1 MTPRILTPVF
11 ALFASFNLLALSFDD
26 IHYWFGE
33 GSGKCAVVVDWGV
46 KGASRAWGYKWNKTC
61 TNLTEVVQRLVHEDP
76 RLVSNE
82 AQTFFGY
89 DVKDVHPTWDK
100 TAGTSGDPA
109 SEAAANGAGGE
120 WRFFGPF
127 SSVPASVSASVA
139 VAPNAVFPESG
150 QWFVL
155 RYMASAV
162 ESLSSPEPAES
173 PYGYEVVESFTLEKS
188 PLYNQASNVLGHAT
202 MGIFTSSSTYGDS
215 GSTINPAYPAWS
227 GGRLLSLV
235 GDEDEEEP
243 GFVTIKFDHDVIDDP
258 NNPFGIDLIVFG
270 NAFGVR
276 NSNTTVDLTT
286 DPTTVT
292 FSGDGAAEEA
302 LVEVSQD
309 GETWYAYEDGPYAD
323 SYMPT
328 LGYLYDPAAPDTG
341 LFNGNLYW
349 GRAARATRPVN
360 PACSFSS
367 FSGLNLAQV
376 CQRYDG
382 SAGGTGFDL
391 AELPLPE
398 NGNGVKWIR
407 YVRIS
412 CVEESNDEGD
422 FGYNVPE
429 VDAVADVAP
438 VSAYEKWVEEHYTD
452 WATAWQTNVTGAGAV
467 AANGQLNALN
477 FAWGQSPSDSVS
489 SAVPFEI
496 TDFVKGDDVHTIMM
510 HSPRRMDNAGGVVVQ
525 TTDSLTSGWKTVV
538 PTLTSSVEEGD
549 VYVNTLTV
557 PADAGAFFKLVVPT
571 E

>member
-1 MTPRILTPVF
+1 MTPRLLTPVF
-11 ALFASFNLLALSFDD
+11 SSLLALSLAAFTRDD
-26 IHYWFGE
+26 IHYWVGE
-33 GSGKCAVVVDWGV
+33 GANRCAVVIDWG
-46 KGASRAWGYKWNKTC
+46 GEGRSLAWGYKWRGTC
-61 TNLTEVVQRLVHEDP
+61 TNLAEVVQRIVHEDP
-76 RLVSNE
+76 RLGSD
-82 AQTFFGY
+82 AKLAAFSY
-89 DVKDVHPTWDK
+89 DVEDVHLSRSK
-100 TAGTSGDPA
+100 A
-109 SEAAANGAGGE
+109 SALYSAVNGAYGT

-127 SSVPASVSASVA
+127 SEIPQMVSTASSIKPDA
-139 VAPNAVFPESG
+139 VHPLPD

-155 RYMASAV
+155 RYSTSDGLEEAV
-162 ESLSSPEPAES
+162 TAPTYAES

-188 PLYNQASNVLGHAT
+188 PLYNQASNVLGHPT

-235 GDEDEEEP
+235 GDDDEGTP
-243 GFVTIKFDHDVIDDP
+243 GFVTIKFDHDVLDDP
-258 NNPFGIDLIVFG
+258 NNPFGIDFLVFG

-276 NSNTTVDLTT
+276 NSKENVQLTT
-286 DPTTVT
+286 DPLTVSFT
-292 FSGDGAAEEA
+292 GKGSYENA

-309 GETWYAYEDGPYAD
+309 GETWYPYEKGPYAD
-323 SYMPT
+323 SFMPT

-429 VDAVADVAP
+429 IDAVADVAP
-438 VSAYEKWVEEHYTD
+438 VSDYELWAQGQYQD
-452 WATAWQTNVTGAGAV
+452 WATAWRDGAAEAV
-467 AANGQLNALN
+467 AANGVTNALN
-477 FAWGQSPSDSVS
+477 FAWGLSPTEPVS
-489 SAVPFEI
+489 ASVPFEI
-496 TDFVKGDDVHTIMM
+496 TGFSKGEDRHTITVR
-510 HSPRRMDNAGGVVVQ
+510 SPCRLSDARRLVVKAA
-525 TTDSLTSGWKTVV
+525 TRLDGGWKNIIPTLQTSEQDGDAFLNTFAV
-538 PTLTSSVEEGD
+538 PT
-549 VYVNTLTV
+549 
-557 PADAGAFFKLVVPT
+557 DAGVFFKLAVQT

>member
-1 MTPRILTPVF
+1 MTPRLLTPVF
-11 ALFASFNLLALSFDD
+11 SSLLALSLAAFTRDD
-26 IHYWFGE
+26 IHYWVGE
-33 GSGKCAVVVDWGV
+33 GANRCAVVIDWG
-46 KGASRAWGYKWNKTC
+46 GEGRSLAWGYKWRGTC
-61 TNLTEVVQRLVHEDP
+61 TNLAEVVQRIVHEDP
-76 RLVSNE
+76 RLGSD
-82 AQTFFGY
+82 AKLAAFSY
-89 DVKDVHPTWDK
+89 DVEDVHLSRSK
-100 TAGTSGDPA
+100 ATALYSA
-109 SEAAANGAGGE
+109 VNGAYGT

-127 SSVPASVSASVA
+127 SEIPQMVSTASSIKSDA
-139 VAPNAVFPESG
+139 VHPLPD

-155 RYMASAV
+155 RYSTSDGLEEAV
-162 ESLSSPEPAES
+162 TAPTYAES

-188 PLYNQASNVLGHAT
+188 PLYNQASNVLGHPT

-235 GDEDEEEP
+235 GDDDEGTP
-243 GFVTIKFDHDVIDDP
+243 GFVTIKFDHDVLDDP
-258 NNPFGIDLIVFG
+258 NNPFGIDFLVFG

-276 NSNTTVDLTT
+276 NSKENVQLTT
-286 DPTTVT
+286 DPLTVSFT
-292 FSGDGAAEEA
+292 GKGSYENA

-309 GETWYAYEDGPYAD
+309 GETWYPYEKGPYAD
-323 SYMPT
+323 SFMPT

-429 VDAVADVAP
+429 IDAVADVAP
-438 VSAYEKWVEEHYTD
+438 VSDYELWAQGQYQD
-452 WATAWQTNVTGAGAV
+452 WATAWRDGAAEAV
-467 AANGQLNALN
+467 AANGVTNALN
-477 FAWGQSPSDSVS
+477 FAWGLSPTEPVPAS
-489 SAVPFEI
+489 VPFEI
-496 TDFVKGDDVHTIMM
+496 TGFSKGEDRHTITVR
-510 HSPRRMDNAGGVVVQ
+510 SPCRLSDARRLVVKAA
-525 TTDSLTSGWKTVV
+525 TRLDGGWKNIIPALQTSEQDGDAFLNTFAV
-538 PTLTSSVEEGD
+538 PT
-549 VYVNTLTV
+549 
-557 PADAGAFFKLVVPT
+557 DAGVFFKLAVQT

>member
-1 MTPRILTPVF
+1 MTPRLLTPVF
-11 ALFASFNLLALSFDD
+11 SSLLALSLAAFTRDD
-26 IHYWFGE
+26 IHYWVGE
-33 GSGKCAVVVDWGV
+33 GANRCAVVIDWG
-46 KGASRAWGYKWNKTC
+46 GEGRSLAWGYKWRGTC
-61 TNLTEVVQRLVHEDP
+61 TNLAEVVQRIVHEDP
-76 RLVSNE
+76 RLGSD
-82 AQTFFGY
+82 AKLAAFSY
-89 DVKDVHPTWDK
+89 DVEDVHLSRSK
-100 TAGTSGDPA
+100 ATALYSA
-109 SEAAANGAGGE
+109 VNGAYGT

-127 SSVPASVSASVA
+127 SEIPQMVSTASSIKPDA
-139 VAPNAVFPESG
+139 VHPLPD

-155 RYMASAV
+155 RYSTSDGLEEAV
-162 ESLSSPEPAES
+162 TAPTYAES

-188 PLYNQASNVLGHAT
+188 PLYNQASNVLGHPT

-235 GDEDEEEP
+235 GDDDEGTP
-243 GFVTIKFDHDVIDDP
+243 GFVTIKFDHDVLDDP
-258 NNPFGIDLIVFG
+258 NNPFGIDFLVFG

-276 NSNTTVDLTT
+276 DSDENIQLTT
-286 DPTTVT
+286 DPLTVSFT
-292 FSGDGAAEEA
+292 GKGSYENA

-309 GETWYAYEDGPYAD
+309 GETWYPYEKGPYAD
-323 SYMPT
+323 SFMPT

-391 AELPLPE
+391 AELLLLPE

-429 VDAVADVAP
+429 IDAVADVAP
-438 VSAYEKWVEEHYTD
+438 VSDYELWAQGQYQD
-452 WATAWQTNVTGAGAV
+452 WATAWRDGAAEAV
-467 AANGQLNALN
+467 AANGVTNALN
-477 FAWGQSPSDSVS
+477 FAWGLSPTEPVPAS
-489 SAVPFEI
+489 VPFEI
-496 TDFVKGDDVHTIMM
+496 TGFSKGENRHTITVR
-510 HSPRRMDNAGGVVVQ
+510 SPCRLSDARRLVVKAA
-525 TTDSLTSGWKTVV
+525 TRLDGGWKNIIPTLQTSEQDGDAFLNTFAV
-538 PTLTSSVEEGD
+538 PT
-549 VYVNTLTV
+549 
-557 PADAGAFFKLVVPT
+557 DAGVFFKLAVQT

>member
-1 MTPRILTPVF
+1 MTPRLLTPVF
-11 ALFASFNLLALSFDD
+11 SSLLALSLAAFTRDD
-26 IHYWFGE
+26 IHYWVGE
-33 GSGKCAVVVDWGV
+33 GANRCAVVIDWG
-46 KGASRAWGYKWNKTC
+46 GEGRSLAWGYKWRGTC
-61 TNLTEVVQRLVHEDP
+61 TNLAEVVQRIVHEDP
-76 RLVSNE
+76 RLGSD
-82 AQTFFGY
+82 AKLAAFSY
-89 DVKDVHPTWDK
+89 DVEDVHLSRSK
-100 TAGTSGDPA
+100 ATALYSA
-109 SEAAANGAGGE
+109 VNGAYGT

-127 SSVPASVSASVA
+127 SEIPQMVSTASSIKPDA
-139 VAPNAVFPESG
+139 VHPLPD

-155 RYMASAV
+155 RYSTSDGLEEAV
-162 ESLSSPEPAES
+162 TAPTYAES
-173 PYGYEVVESFTLEKS
+173 PYGYEVVEFFTLEKS
-188 PLYNQASNVLGHAT
+188 PLYNQASNVLGHPT
-202 MGIFTSSSTYGDS
+202 MGVFTSSSTYGDS

-235 GDEDEEEP
+235 GDDDEGTP
-243 GFVTIKFDHDVIDDP
+243 GFVTIKFDHDVLDDP
-258 NNPFGIDLIVFG
+258 NNPFGIDFLVFG

-276 NSNTTVDLTT
+276 DSDENIQLTT
-286 DPTTVT
+286 DPLTVSFT
-292 FSGDGAAEEA
+292 GKGSYENA

-309 GETWYAYEDGPYAD
+309 GETWYAYEKGPYAD
-323 SYMPT
+323 SFMPT

-429 VDAVADVAP
+429 IDAVADVAP
-438 VSAYEKWVEEHYTD
+438 VSDYELWAQGQYQD
-452 WATAWQTNVTGAGAV
+452 WTTAWRDGAAEAV
-467 AANGQLNALN
+467 AANGVTNALN
-477 FAWGQSPSDSVS
+477 FAWGLSPTEPVPAS
-489 SAVPFEI
+489 VPFEI
-496 TDFVKGDDVHTIMM
+496 TGFSKGENRHTITVR
-510 HSPRRMDNAGGVVVQ
+510 SPCRLSDARRLVVKAA
-525 TTDSLTSGWKTVV
+525 TRLDGGWKNIIPTLQTSEQDGDAFLNTFAV
-538 PTLTSSVEEGD
+538 PT
-549 VYVNTLTV
+549 
-557 PADAGAFFKLVVPT
+557 DAGVFFKLAVQT

>member
-1 MTPRILTPVF
+1 MTPRLLTPVF
-11 ALFASFNLLALSFDD
+11 SSLLALSLAAFTRDD
-26 IHYWFGE
+26 IHYWVGE
-33 GSGKCAVVVDWGV
+33 GANRCAVVIDWG
-46 KGASRAWGYKWNKTC
+46 GEGRSLAWGYKWRGTC
-61 TNLTEVVQRLVHEDP
+61 TNLAEVVQRIVHEDP
-76 RLVSNE
+76 RLGSD
-82 AQTFFGY
+82 AKLAAFSY
-89 DVKDVHPTWDK
+89 DVEDVHLSRSK
-100 TAGTSGDPA
+100 ATALYSA
-109 SEAAANGAGGE
+109 VNGAYGT

-127 SSVPASVSASVA
+127 SEIPQMVSTASSIKPDA
-139 VAPNAVFPESG
+139 VHPLPD

-155 RYMASAV
+155 RYSTSDGLEEAV
-162 ESLSSPEPAES
+162 TAPTYAES

-188 PLYNQASNVLGHAT
+188 PLYNQASNVLGHPT

-235 GDEDEEEP
+235 GDDDEGTP
-243 GFVTIKFDHDVIDDP
+243 GFVTIKFDHDVLDDP
-258 NNPFGIDLIVFG
+258 NNPFGIDFLVFG

-276 NSNTTVDLTT
+276 DSDENVQLTT
-286 DPTTVT
+286 DPLTVSFT
-292 FSGDGAAEEA
+292 GKGSYENA

-309 GETWYAYEDGPYAD
+309 GETWYAYEKGPYAD
-323 SYMPT
+323 SFMPT

-429 VDAVADVAP
+429 IDAVADVAP
-438 VSAYEKWVEEHYTD
+438 VSDYELWAQGQYQD
-452 WATAWQTNVTGAGAV
+452 WATAWRDGAAEAV
-467 AANGQLNALN
+467 AANGVTNALN
-477 FAWGQSPSDSVS
+477 FAWGLSPTEPVPAS
-489 SAVPFEI
+489 VPFEI
-496 TDFVKGDDVHTIMM
+496 TGFSKGENRHTITVR
-510 HSPRRMDNAGGVVVQ
+510 SPCRLSDIRRLVVKAA
-525 TTDSLTSGWKTVV
+525 TRLDGGWKNIIPTLQTSEQDGDAFLNTFAV
-538 PTLTSSVEEGD
+538 PT
-549 VYVNTLTV
+549 
-557 PADAGAFFKLVVPT
+557 DAGVFFKLAVQT

>member
-1 MTPRILTPVF
+1 MTPRLFTPVF
-11 ALFASFNLLALSFDD
+11 SSLLALSLAAFTRDD
-26 IHYWFGE
+26 IHYWVGE
-33 GSGKCAVVVDWGV
+33 GANRCAVVIDWG
-46 KGASRAWGYKWNKTC
+46 GEGRSLAWGYKWRGTC
-61 TNLTEVVQRLVHEDP
+61 TNLAEVVQRIVHEDP
-76 RLVSNE
+76 RLGSD
-82 AQTFFGY
+82 AKLAAFSY
-89 DVKDVHPTWDK
+89 DVEDVHLSRSK
-100 TAGTSGDPA
+100 ATALYSA
-109 SEAAANGAGGE
+109 VNGAYGT

-127 SSVPASVSASVA
+127 SEIPQMVSTASSIKPDA
-139 VAPNAVFPESG
+139 VHPLPD

-155 RYMASAV
+155 RYSTSDGLEKAV
-162 ESLSSPEPAES
+162 TAPTYAES

-188 PLYNQASNVLGHAT
+188 PLYNQASNVLGHPT

-235 GDEDEEEP
+235 GDDDEETP
-243 GFVTIKFDHDVIDDP
+243 GFVTIKFDHDVLDDP
-258 NNPFGIDLIVFG
+258 NNPFGIDFLVFG

-276 NSNTTVDLTT
+276 DSKENVQLTT
-286 DPTTVT
+286 DPLTVSFT
-292 FSGDGAAEEA
+292 GKGSYENA

-309 GETWYAYEDGPYAD
+309 GETWYAYEKGPYAD
-323 SYMPT
+323 SFMPT

-438 VSAYEKWVEEHYTD
+438 VSDYELWAQRQYPD
-452 WATAWQTNVTGAGAV
+452 WATAWRDGAAEAV
-467 AANGQLNALN
+467 AANGVTNALN
-477 FAWGQSPSDSVS
+477 FAWGLSPTEPVPAS
-489 SAVPFEI
+489 VPFEI
-496 TDFVKGDDVHTIMM
+496 TGFSKGEDRHTITVR
-510 HSPRRMDNAGGVVVQ
+510 SPCRLSDARRLVVKAA
-525 TTDSLTSGWKTVV
+525 TRLDGGWKNIIPTLQTSEQDGDAFLNTFAV
-538 PTLTSSVEEGD
+538 PT
-549 VYVNTLTV
+549 
-557 PADAGAFFKLVVPT
+557 DAGVFFKLAVQT

>member
-1 MTPRILTPVF
+1 MTPRLLTPVF
-11 ALFASFNLLALSFDD
+11 SSLLALSLAAFTRDD
-26 IHYWFGE
+26 IHYWVGE
-33 GSGKCAVVVDWGV
+33 GANRCAVVIDWG
-46 KGASRAWGYKWNKTC
+46 GEGRSLAWGYKWRGTC
-61 TNLTEVVQRLVHEDP
+61 TNLAEVVQRIVHEDP
-76 RLVSNE
+76 RLGSD
-82 AQTFFGY
+82 AKLAAFSY
-89 DVKDVHPTWDK
+89 DVEDVHLSRSK
-100 TAGTSGDPA
+100 A
-109 SEAAANGAGGE
+109 SALYSAVNGAYGT

-127 SSVPASVSASVA
+127 SEIPQMVSTASSIKPDA
-139 VAPNAVFPESG
+139 VHPLPD

-155 RYMASAV
+155 RYSTSDGLEEAV
-162 ESLSSPEPAES
+162 TAPTYAES

-188 PLYNQASNVLGHAT
+188 PLYNQASNVLGHPT

-235 GDEDEEEP
+235 GDDDEGTP
-243 GFVTIKFDHDVIDDP
+243 GFVTIKFDHDVLDDP
-258 NNPFGIDLIVFG
+258 NNPFGIDFLVFG

-276 NSNTTVDLTT
+276 DSDENIQLTT
-286 DPTTVT
+286 DPLTVSFT
-292 FSGDGAAEEA
+292 GKGSYENA

-309 GETWYAYEDGPYAD
+309 GETWYPYEKGPYAD
-323 SYMPT
+323 SFMPT

-429 VDAVADVAP
+429 IDAVADVAP
-438 VSAYEKWVEEHYTD
+438 VSDYELWAQGQYQD
-452 WATAWQTNVTGAGAV
+452 WATAWRDGAAEAV
-467 AANGQLNALN
+467 AANGVTNALN
-477 FAWGQSPSDSVS
+477 FAWGLSPTEPVPAS
-489 SAVPFEI
+489 VPFEI
-496 TDFVKGDDVHTIMM
+496 TGFSKGEDRHTITVR
-510 HSPRRMDNAGGVVVQ
+510 SPCRLSDIRRLVVKAA
-525 TTDSLTSGWKTVV
+525 TRLDGGWKNIIPTLQTSEQDGDAFLSTFAV
-538 PTLTSSVEEGD
+538 PT
-549 VYVNTLTV
+549 
-557 PADAGAFFKLVVPT
+557 DAGVFFKLAVQT

>member
-1 MTPRILTPVF
+1 MTPRLLTPVF
-11 ALFASFNLLALSFDD
+11 SSLLALSLAAFTRDD
-26 IHYWFGE
+26 IHYWVGE
-33 GSGKCAVVVDWGV
+33 GANRCAVVIDWG
-46 KGASRAWGYKWNKTC
+46 GEGRSLAWGYKWRGTC
-61 TNLTEVVQRLVHEDP
+61 TNLAEVVQRIVHEDP
-76 RLVSNE
+76 RLGSD
-82 AQTFFGY
+82 AKLAAFSY
-89 DVKDVHPTWDK
+89 DVEDVHLSRSK
-100 TAGTSGDPA
+100 ATALYSA
-109 SEAAANGAGGE
+109 VNGAYGT

-127 SSVPASVSASVA
+127 SEIPQMVSTASSIKPDA
-139 VAPNAVFPESG
+139 VHPLPD

-155 RYMASAV
+155 RYSTSDGLEEAV
-162 ESLSSPEPAES
+162 TAPTYAES

-188 PLYNQASNVLGHAT
+188 PLYNQASNVLGHPT

-235 GDEDEEEP
+235 GDDDEGTP
-243 GFVTIKFDHDVIDDP
+243 GFVTIKFDHDVLDDP
-258 NNPFGIDLIVFG
+258 NNPFGIDFLVFG

-276 NSNTTVDLTT
+276 DSDENIQLTT
-286 DPTTVT
+286 DPLTVSFT
-292 FSGDGAAEEA
+292 GKGSYENA

-309 GETWYAYEDGPYAD
+309 GETWYPYEKGPYAD
-323 SYMPT
+323 SFMPT

-429 VDAVADVAP
+429 IDAVADVAP
-438 VSAYEKWVEEHYTD
+438 VSDYELWAQGQYQD
-452 WATAWQTNVTGAGAV
+452 WATAWRDGAAEAV
-467 AANGQLNALN
+467 AANGVTNALN
-477 FAWGQSPSDSVS
+477 FAWGLSPTEPVPAS
-489 SAVPFEI
+489 VPFEI
-496 TDFVKGDDVHTIMM
+496 TGFSKGEDRHTITVR
-510 HSPRRMDNAGGVVVQ
+510 SPCRLSDARRLVVKAA
-525 TTDSLTSGWKTVV
+525 TRLDGGWKNIIPTLQTSEQDGDAFLNTFAV
-538 PTLTSSVEEGD
+538 PT
-549 VYVNTLTV
+549 
-557 PADAGAFFKLVVPT
+557 DAGVFFKLAVQT

>member
-1 MTPRILTPVF
+1 MTPRLLTPVF
-11 ALFASFNLLALSFDD
+11 SSLLALSLAAFTRDD
-26 IHYWFGE
+26 IHYWVGE
-33 GSGKCAVVVDWGV
+33 GANRCAVVIDWG
-46 KGASRAWGYKWNKTC
+46 GEGRPLAWGYKWRGTC
-61 TNLTEVVQRLVHEDP
+61 TNLAEVVQRIVHEDP
-76 RLVSNE
+76 RLGSD
-82 AQTFFGY
+82 AKLAAFSY
-89 DVKDVHPTWDK
+89 DVEDVHLSRSK
-100 TAGTSGDPA
+100 ATALYSA
-109 SEAAANGAGGE
+109 VNGAYGT

-127 SSVPASVSASVA
+127 SEIPQMVSTASSIKPDA
-139 VAPNAVFPESG
+139 VHPLPD

-155 RYMASAV
+155 RYSTSDGLEEAV
-162 ESLSSPEPAES
+162 TAPTYAES
-173 PYGYEVVESFTLEKS
+173 PYGYEVVEFFTLEKS
-188 PLYNQASNVLGHAT
+188 PLYNQASNVLGHPT

-235 GDEDEEEP
+235 GDDDEGTP
-243 GFVTIKFDHDVIDDP
+243 GFVTIKFDHDVLDDP
-258 NNPFGIDLIVFG
+258 NNPFGIDFLVFG

-276 NSNTTVDLTT
+276 DSDENIQLTT
-286 DPTTVT
+286 DPLTVSFT
-292 FSGDGAAEEA
+292 GKGSYENA

-309 GETWYAYEDGPYAD
+309 GETWYPYEKGPYAD
-323 SYMPT
+323 SFMPT

-429 VDAVADVAP
+429 IDAVADVAP
-438 VSAYEKWVEEHYTD
+438 VSDYELWAQGQYQD
-452 WATAWQTNVTGAGAV
+452 WATAWRDGAAEAV
-467 AANGQLNALN
+467 AANGVTNALN
-477 FAWGQSPSDSVS
+477 FAWGLSPTEPVPAS
-489 SAVPFEI
+489 VPFEI
-496 TDFVKGDDVHTIMM
+496 TGFSKGEDRHTITLR
-510 HSPRRMDNAGGVVVQ
+510 SPCRLSDIRRLVVKAA
-525 TTDSLTSGWKTVV
+525 TRLDGGWKNIIPTLQTSEQDGDAFLNTFAV
-538 PTLTSSVEEGD
+538 PT
-549 VYVNTLTV
+549 
-557 PADAGAFFKLVVPT
+557 DAGVFFKLAVQT

>member
-1 MTPRILTPVF
+1 MTPRLLTPVF
-11 ALFASFNLLALSFDD
+11 SSLLALSLAAFTRDD
-26 IHYWFGE
+26 IHYWVGE
-33 GSGKCAVVVDWGV
+33 GANRCAVVIDWG
-46 KGASRAWGYKWNKTC
+46 GEGRSLAWGYKWRGTC
-61 TNLTEVVQRLVHEDP
+61 TNLAEVVQRIVHEDP
-76 RLVSNE
+76 RLGSD
-82 AQTFFGY
+82 AKLAAFSY
-89 DVKDVHPTWDK
+89 DVEDVHLSRSK
-100 TAGTSGDPA
+100 ATALYSA
-109 SEAAANGAGGE
+109 VNGAYGT

-127 SSVPASVSASVA
+127 SEIPQMVSTASSIKPDA
-139 VAPNAVFPESG
+139 VHPLPD

-155 RYMASAV
+155 RYSTSDGLEEAV
-162 ESLSSPEPAES
+162 TAPTYAES
-173 PYGYEVVESFTLEKS
+173 PYGYEVVEFFTLEKS
-188 PLYNQASNVLGHAT
+188 PLYNQASNVLGHPT

-235 GDEDEEEP
+235 GDDDEGTP
-243 GFVTIKFDHDVIDDP
+243 GFVTIKFDHDVLDDP
-258 NNPFGIDLIVFG
+258 NNPFGIDFLVFG

-276 NSNTTVDLTT
+276 DSKENVQLTT
-286 DPTTVT
+286 DPLTVSFT
-292 FSGDGAAEEA
+292 GKGSYENA

-309 GETWYAYEDGPYAD
+309 GETWYPYEKGPYAD
-323 SYMPT
+323 SFMPT

-429 VDAVADVAP
+429 IDAVADVAP
-438 VSAYEKWVEEHYTD
+438 VSDYELWAQGQYQD
-452 WATAWQTNVTGAGAV
+452 WATAWRDGAAEAV
-467 AANGQLNALN
+467 AANGVTNALN
-477 FAWGQSPSDSVS
+477 FAWGLSPTEPVS
-489 SAVPFEI
+489 ASVPFEI
-496 TDFVKGDDVHTIMM
+496 TGFSKGEDRHTITVR
-510 HSPRRMDNAGGVVVQ
+510 SPCRLSDARRLVVKAA
-525 TTDSLTSGWKTVV
+525 TRLDGGWKNIIPTLQTSEQDGDAFLNTFAV
-538 PTLTSSVEEGD
+538 PT
-549 VYVNTLTV
+549 
-557 PADAGAFFKLVVPT
+557 DAGVFFKLAVQT

>member
-1 MTPRILTPVF
+1 MTPRLLTPVF
-11 ALFASFNLLALSFDD
+11 SSLLALSLAAFTRDD
-26 IHYWFGE
+26 IHYWVGE
-33 GSGKCAVVVDWGV
+33 GANRCAVVIDWG
-46 KGASRAWGYKWNKTC
+46 GEGRSLAWGYKWRGTC
-61 TNLTEVVQRLVHEDP
+61 TNLAEVVQRIVHEDP
-76 RLVSNE
+76 RLGSD
-82 AQTFFGY
+82 AKLAAFSY
-89 DVKDVHPTWDK
+89 DVEDVHLSRSK
-100 TAGTSGDPA
+100 ATALYSA
-109 SEAAANGAGGE
+109 VNGAYGT

-127 SSVPASVSASVA
+127 SEIPQMVSIASSIKPDA
-139 VAPNAVFPESG
+139 VHPLPD

-155 RYMASAV
+155 RYSTSDGLEEAV
-162 ESLSSPEPAES
+162 TAPTYAES

-188 PLYNQASNVLGHAT
+188 PLYNQASNVLGHPT

-235 GDEDEEEP
+235 GDDDEGTP
-243 GFVTIKFDHDVIDDP
+243 GFVTIKFDHDVLDDP
-258 NNPFGIDLIVFG
+258 NNPFGIDFLVFG

-276 NSNTTVDLTT
+276 DSDENIQLTT
-286 DPTTVT
+286 DPLTVSFT
-292 FSGDGAAEEA
+292 GKGSYENA

-309 GETWYAYEDGPYAD
+309 GETWYPYEKGPYAD
-323 SYMPT
+323 SFMPT

-429 VDAVADVAP
+429 IDAVADVAP
-438 VSAYEKWVEEHYTD
+438 VSDYELWAQGQYQD
-452 WATAWQTNVTGAGAV
+452 WATAWRDGAAEAV
-467 AANGQLNALN
+467 AANGVTNALN
-477 FAWGQSPSDSVS
+477 FAWGLSPTEPVPASI
-489 SAVPFEI
+489 PFEI
-496 TDFVKGDDVHTIMM
+496 TGFSKGENRHTITVR
-510 HSPRRMDNAGGVVVQ
+510 SPCRLSDARRLVVKAA
-525 TTDSLTSGWKTVV
+525 TRLDGGWKNIIPTLQTSEQDGDAFLNTFAV
-538 PTLTSSVEEGD
+538 PT
-549 VYVNTLTV
+549 
-557 PADAGAFFKLVVPT
+557 DAGVFFKLAVQT

>member
-1 MTPRILTPVF
+1 MTPRLLTPVF
-11 ALFASFNLLALSFDD
+11 SSLLALSLAAFTRDD
-26 IHYWFGE
+26 IHYWVGE
-33 GSGKCAVVVDWGV
+33 GANRCAVVIDWG
-46 KGASRAWGYKWNKTC
+46 GEGRSLAWGYKWRGTC
-61 TNLTEVVQRLVHEDP
+61 TNLAEVVQRIVHEDP
-76 RLVSNE
+76 RLGSD
-82 AQTFFGY
+82 AKLAAFSY
-89 DVKDVHPTWDK
+89 DVEDVHLSRSK
-100 TAGTSGDPA
+100 ATALYSA
-109 SEAAANGAGGE
+109 VNGAYGT

-127 SSVPASVSASVA
+127 SEIPQMVSTASSIKPDA
-139 VAPNAVFPESG
+139 VHPLPD

-155 RYMASAV
+155 RYSTSDGLEEAV
-162 ESLSSPEPAES
+162 TAPTYAES

-188 PLYNQASNVLGHAT
+188 PLYNQASNVLGHPT

-235 GDEDEEEP
+235 GDDDEGTP
-243 GFVTIKFDHDVIDDP
+243 GFVTIKFDHDVLDDP
-258 NNPFGIDLIVFG
+258 NNPFGIDFLVFG

-276 NSNTTVDLTT
+276 DSDENIQLTT
-286 DPTTVT
+286 DPLTVSFT
-292 FSGDGAAEEA
+292 GKGSYENA

-309 GETWYAYEDGPYAD
+309 GETWYPYEKGPYAD
-323 SYMPT
+323 SFMPT

-429 VDAVADVAP
+429 IDAVADVAP
-438 VSAYEKWVEEHYTD
+438 VSDYELWAQGQYQD
-452 WATAWQTNVTGAGAV
+452 WATAWRDGAAEAV
-467 AANGQLNALN
+467 AANGVTNALN
-477 FAWGQSPSDSVS
+477 FAWGLSPTEPVPAS
-489 SAVPFEI
+489 VPFEI
-496 TDFVKGDDVHTIMM
+496 TGFSKGEDRHTITVR
-510 HSPRRMDNAGGVVVQ
+510 SPCRLSDTRRLVVKAA
-525 TTDSLTSGWKTVV
+525 TRLDGGWKNIIPTLQTSEQDGDAFLNTFAV
-538 PTLTSSVEEGD
+538 PT
-549 VYVNTLTV
+549 
-557 PADAGAFFKLVVPT
+557 DAGVFFKLAVQT

>member
-1 MTPRILTPVF
+1 MTPRLLTPVF
-11 ALFASFNLLALSFDD
+11 SSLLALSLAAFTRDD
-26 IHYWFGE
+26 IHYWVGE
-33 GSGKCAVVVDWGV
+33 GANRCAVVIDWG
-46 KGASRAWGYKWNKTC
+46 GEGRSLAWGYKWRGIC
-61 TNLTEVVQRLVHEDP
+61 TNLAEVVQRIVHEDP
-76 RLVSNE
+76 RLGSD
-82 AQTFFGY
+82 AKLAAFSY
-89 DVKDVHPTWDK
+89 DVEDVHLSRSK
-100 TAGTSGDPA
+100 ATAPYSA
-109 SEAAANGAGGE
+109 VNGAYGT

-127 SSVPASVSASVA
+127 SEIPQMVSSASSIKPDA
-139 VAPNAVFPESG
+139 VHPLPD

-155 RYMASAV
+155 RYSTSDGLEEAV
-162 ESLSSPEPAES
+162 TAPTYAES

-188 PLYNQASNVLGHAT
+188 PLYNQASNVLGHPT
-202 MGIFTSSSTYGDS
+202 MGVFTSSSTYGDS

-235 GDEDEEEP
+235 GDDDEGTP
-243 GFVTIKFDHDVIDDP
+243 GFVTIKFDHDVLDDP
-258 NNPFGIDLIVFG
+258 NNPFGIDFLVFG

-276 NSNTTVDLTT
+276 DSDENIQLTT
-286 DPTTVT
+286 DPLTVSFT
-292 FSGDGAAEEA
+292 GKGSYENA

-309 GETWYAYEDGPYAD
+309 GETWYAYKKGPYAD
-323 SYMPT
+323 SFMPT

-438 VSAYEKWVEEHYTD
+438 VSDYELWAQRQYPD
-452 WATAWQTNVTGAGAV
+452 WATAWRDGAAEAV
-467 AANGQLNALN
+467 AANGVTNALN
-477 FAWGQSPSDSVS
+477 FAWGLSPTEPVPAS
-489 SAVPFEI
+489 VPFEI
-496 TDFVKGDDVHTIMM
+496 TGFSKGEDRHTITVR
-510 HSPRRMDNAGGVVVQ
+510 SPCRLSDARRLVVKAATRLDGGWKNIIP
-525 TTDSLTSGWKTVV
+525 TLLTSEQDGDAFLNTFAV
-538 PTLTSSVEEGD
+538 PT
-549 VYVNTLTV
+549 
-557 PADAGAFFKLVVPT
+557 DAGVFFKLAVQT

>member
-1 MTPRILTPVF
+1 MTPRLLTPVF
-11 ALFASFNLLALSFDD
+11 SSLLALSLAAFTRDD
-26 IHYWFGE
+26 IHYWVGE
-33 GSGKCAVVVDWGV
+33 GANRCAVVIDWG
-46 KGASRAWGYKWNKTC
+46 GEGRSLAWGYKWRGTC
-61 TNLTEVVQRLVHEDP
+61 TNLAEVVQRIVHEDP
-76 RLVSNE
+76 RLGSD
-82 AQTFFGY
+82 AKLAAFSY
-89 DVKDVHPTWDK
+89 DVEDVHLSRSK
-100 TAGTSGDPA
+100 ATALYSA
-109 SEAAANGAGGE
+109 VNGAYGT

-127 SSVPASVSASVA
+127 SEIPQMVSIASSIKPDA
-139 VAPNAVFPESG
+139 VHPLPD

-155 RYMASAV
+155 RYSTSDGLEEAV
-162 ESLSSPEPAES
+162 TAPTYAES

-188 PLYNQASNVLGHAT
+188 PLYNQASNVLGHPA

-235 GDEDEEEP
+235 GDDDEGTP
-243 GFVTIKFDHDVIDDP
+243 GFVTIKFDHDVLDDP
-258 NNPFGIDLIVFG
+258 NNPFGIDFLVFG

-276 NSNTTVDLTT
+276 DSDENIQLTT
-286 DPTTVT
+286 DPLTVSFT
-292 FSGDGAAEEA
+292 GKGSYENA

-309 GETWYAYEDGPYAD
+309 GETWYPYEKGPYAD
-323 SYMPT
+323 SFMPT

-438 VSAYEKWVEEHYTD
+438 VSDYELWAQRQYPD
-452 WATAWQTNVTGAGAV
+452 WATAWRDGAAEAV
-467 AANGQLNALN
+467 AANGVTNALN
-477 FAWGQSPSDSVS
+477 FAWGLSPTEPVPAS
-489 SAVPFEI
+489 VPFEI
-496 TDFVKGDDVHTIMM
+496 TGFSKGEDRHTITVR
-510 HSPRRMDNAGGVVVQ
+510 SPCRLSDARRLVVKAA
-525 TTDSLTSGWKTVV
+525 TRLDGGWKNIIPTLQTSEQDGDAFLNTFAV
-538 PTLTSSVEEGD
+538 PT
-549 VYVNTLTV
+549 
-557 PADAGAFFKLVVPT
+557 DAGVFFKLAVQT

>member
-1 MTPRILTPVF
+1 MTPRLLTPVF
-11 ALFASFNLLALSFDD
+11 SSLLALSLAAFTHDD
-26 IHYWFGE
+26 IHYWVGE
-33 GSGKCAVVVDWGV
+33 GANRCAVVIDWG
-46 KGASRAWGYKWNKTC
+46 GEGRSLAWGYKWRGTC
-61 TNLTEVVQRLVHEDP
+61 TNLAEVVQRIVHEDP
-76 RLVSNE
+76 RLGSDAKLAVFS
-82 AQTFFGY
+82 Y
-89 DVKDVHPTWDK
+89 DVEDVHLSRSK
-100 TAGTSGDPA
+100 A
-109 SEAAANGAGGE
+109 SALYSAVNGAYGT

-127 SSVPASVSASVA
+127 SEIPQMVSTASSIKPDA
-139 VAPNAVFPESG
+139 VHPLPD

-155 RYMASAV
+155 RYSTSDGLEEAV
-162 ESLSSPEPAES
+162 TAPTYAES

-188 PLYNQASNVLGHAT
+188 PLYNQASNVLGHPT
-202 MGIFTSSSTYGDS
+202 MGVFTSSSTYGDS

-235 GDEDEEEP
+235 GDDDEGTP
-243 GFVTIKFDHDVIDDP
+243 GFVTIKFDHDVLDDP
-258 NNPFGIDLIVFG
+258 NNPFGIDFLVFG

-276 NSNTTVDLTT
+276 DSDENIQLTT
-286 DPTTVT
+286 DPLTVSFT
-292 FSGDGAAEEA
+292 GKGSYENA

-309 GETWYAYEDGPYAD
+309 GETWYPYEKGPYAD
-323 SYMPT
+323 SFMPT

-429 VDAVADVAP
+429 IDAVADVAP
-438 VSAYEKWVEEHYTD
+438 VSDYELWAQGQYQD
-452 WATAWQTNVTGAGAV
+452 WATAWRDGAAEAV
-467 AANGQLNALN
+467 AANGVTNALN
-477 FAWGQSPSDSVS
+477 FAWGLPPTEPVPAS
-489 SAVPFEI
+489 VPFEI
-496 TDFVKGDDVHTIMM
+496 TGFSKGEDRHTITVR
-510 HSPRRMDNAGGVVVQ
+510 SPCRLSDARRLVVKAA
-525 TTDSLTSGWKTVV
+525 TRLDGGWKNIIPTLQTSEQDGDAFLNTFAV
-538 PTLTSSVEEGD
+538 PT
-549 VYVNTLTV
+549 
-557 PADAGAFFKLVVPT
+557 DAGVFFKLAVQT

>member
-1 MTPRILTPVF
+1 MTPRLLTPVF
-11 ALFASFNLLALSFDD
+11 SFSSLLALSLAAFTRDD
-26 IHYWFGE
+26 IHYWVGE
-33 GSGKCAVVVDWGV
+33 GANRCAVVIDWG
-46 KGASRAWGYKWNKTC
+46 GEGRSLAWGYKWRGTC
-61 TNLTEVVQRLVHEDP
+61 TNLAEVVQRIVHEDP
-76 RLVSNE
+76 RLGSD
-82 AQTFFGY
+82 AKLAAFSY
-89 DVKDVHPTWDK
+89 DVEDVHLSRSK
-100 TAGTSGDPA
+100 ATALYSA
-109 SEAAANGAGGE
+109 VNGAYGT

-127 SSVPASVSASVA
+127 SEIPQMVSTASSIKPDA
-139 VAPNAVFPESG
+139 VHPLPD

-155 RYMASAV
+155 RYSTSDGLEEAV
-162 ESLSSPEPAES
+162 TAPTYAES

-188 PLYNQASNVLGHAT
+188 PLYNQASNVLGHPA

-235 GDEDEEEP
+235 GDDDEGTP
-243 GFVTIKFDHDVIDDP
+243 GFVTIKFDHDVLDDP
-258 NNPFGIDLIVFG
+258 NNPFGIDFLVFG

-276 NSNTTVDLTT
+276 DSDENIQLTT
-286 DPTTVT
+286 DPLTVSFT
-292 FSGDGAAEEA
+292 GKGSYENA

-309 GETWYAYEDGPYAD
+309 GETWYPYEKGPYAD
-323 SYMPT
+323 SFMPT

-429 VDAVADVAP
+429 IDAVADVAP
-438 VSAYEKWVEEHYTD
+438 VSDYELWAQGQYQD
-452 WATAWQTNVTGAGAV
+452 WATAWRDGAAEAV
-467 AANGQLNALN
+467 AANGVTNALN
-477 FAWGQSPSDSVS
+477 FAWGLSPTEPVPAS
-489 SAVPFEI
+489 VPFEI
-496 TDFVKGDDVHTIMM
+496 TGFSKGENRHTITVR
-510 HSPRRMDNAGGVVVQ
+510 SPCRLSDARRLVVKAA
-525 TTDSLTSGWKTVV
+525 TRLDGGWKNIIPTLQTSEQDGDAFLNTFAV
-538 PTLTSSVEEGD
+538 PT
-549 VYVNTLTV
+549 
-557 PADAGAFFKLVVPT
+557 DAGVFFKLAVQT

>member
-1 MTPRILTPVF
+1 MTPRLLTPVF
-11 ALFASFNLLALSFDD
+11 SSLLALSLAAFTRDD
-26 IHYWFGE
+26 IHYWVGE
-33 GSGKCAVVVDWGV
+33 GANRCAVVIDWG
-46 KGASRAWGYKWNKTC
+46 GEGRSLAWGYKWRGTC
-61 TNLTEVVQRLVHEDP
+61 TNLAEVVQRIVHEDP
-76 RLVSNE
+76 RLGSD
-82 AQTFFGY
+82 AKLAAFSY
-89 DVKDVHPTWDK
+89 DVEDVHLSRSK
-100 TAGTSGDPA
+100 ATALYSA
-109 SEAAANGAGGE
+109 VNGAYGT

-127 SSVPASVSASVA
+127 SEIPQMVSTASSIKPDA
-139 VAPNAVFPESG
+139 VHPLPD

-155 RYMASAV
+155 RYSTSDGLEEAV
-162 ESLSSPEPAES
+162 TAPTYAES

-188 PLYNQASNVLGHAT
+188 PLYNQASNVLGHPT

-235 GDEDEEEP
+235 GDDDEGTP
-243 GFVTIKFDHDVIDDP
+243 GFVTIKFDHDVLDDP
-258 NNPFGIDLIVFG
+258 NNPFGIDFLVFG

-276 NSNTTVDLTT
+276 NSDENIQLTT
-286 DPTTVT
+286 DPLTVSFT
-292 FSGDGAAEEA
+292 GKGSYENA

-309 GETWYAYEDGPYAD
+309 GETWYAYEKGPYAD
-323 SYMPT
+323 SFMPT

-429 VDAVADVAP
+429 IDAVADVAP
-438 VSAYEKWVEEHYTD
+438 VSDYELWAQGQYQD
-452 WATAWQTNVTGAGAV
+452 WATAWRDGAAEAV
-467 AANGQLNALN
+467 AVNGVTNALN
-477 FAWGQSPSDSVS
+477 FAWGLSPTEPVPAS
-489 SAVPFEI
+489 VPFEI
-496 TDFVKGDDVHTIMM
+496 TGFSKGENRHTITVR
-510 HSPRRMDNAGGVVVQ
+510 SPCRLSDARRLVVKAA
-525 TTDSLTSGWKTVV
+525 TRLDGGWKNIIPTLQTSEQDGDAFLNTFAV
-538 PTLTSSVEEGD
+538 PT
-549 VYVNTLTV
+549 
-557 PADAGAFFKLVVPT
+557 DAGVFFKLAVQT

>member
-1 MTPRILTPVF
+1 MTPRLLTPVF
-11 ALFASFNLLALSFDD
+11 SSLLALSLAAFTRDD
-26 IHYWFGE
+26 IHYWVGE
-33 GSGKCAVVVDWGV
+33 GANRCAVVIDWG
-46 KGASRAWGYKWNKTC
+46 GEGRSLAWGYKWRGTC
-61 TNLTEVVQRLVHEDP
+61 TNLAEVVQRIVHEDP
-76 RLVSNE
+76 RLGSD
-82 AQTFFGY
+82 AKLAAFSY
-89 DVKDVHPTWDK
+89 DVEDVHLSRSK
-100 TAGTSGDPA
+100 ATALYSA
-109 SEAAANGAGGE
+109 VNGAYGT

-127 SSVPASVSASVA
+127 SEIPQMVSTASSIKPDA
-139 VAPNAVFPESG
+139 VHPLPD

-155 RYMASAV
+155 RYSTSDGLEEAV
-162 ESLSSPEPAES
+162 TAPTYAES

-188 PLYNQASNVLGHAT
+188 PLYNQASNVLGHPA

-235 GDEDEEEP
+235 GDDDEGTP
-243 GFVTIKFDHDVIDDP
+243 GFVTIKFDHDVLDDP
-258 NNPFGIDLIVFG
+258 NNPFGIDFLVFG

-276 NSNTTVDLTT
+276 DSDENIQLTT
-286 DPTTVT
+286 DPLTVSFT
-292 FSGDGAAEEA
+292 GKGSYENA

-309 GETWYAYEDGPYAD
+309 GETWYPYEKGPYAD
-323 SYMPT
+323 SFMPT

-349 GRAARATRPVN
+349 GRAARATRPIN

-438 VSAYEKWVEEHYTD
+438 VSDYELWAQRQYPD
-452 WATAWQTNVTGAGAV
+452 WATAWRDGAAEAV
-467 AANGQLNALN
+467 AANGVTNALN
-477 FAWGQSPSDSVS
+477 FAWGLSPTEPVPAS
-489 SAVPFEI
+489 VPFEI
-496 TDFVKGDDVHTIMM
+496 TGFSKGEDRHTITVR
-510 HSPRRMDNAGGVVVQ
+510 SPCRLSDARRLVVKAA
-525 TTDSLTSGWKTVV
+525 TRLDGGWKNIIPTLQTSEQDGDAFLNTFAV
-538 PTLTSSVEEGD
+538 PT
-549 VYVNTLTV
+549 
-557 PADAGAFFKLVVPT
+557 DAGVFFKLAVQT

>member
-1 MTPRILTPVF
+1 MTPRLLTPVF
-11 ALFASFNLLALSFDD
+11 SSLLALSLAAFTRDD
-26 IHYWFGE
+26 IHYWVGE
-33 GSGKCAVVVDWGV
+33 GANRCAVVIDWG
-46 KGASRAWGYKWNKTC
+46 GEGRSLAWGYKWRGTC
-61 TNLTEVVQRLVHEDP
+61 TNLAEVVQRIVHEDP
-76 RLVSNE
+76 RLGSD
-82 AQTFFGY
+82 AKLAAFSY
-89 DVKDVHPTWDK
+89 DVEDVHLSRSK
-100 TAGTSGDPA
+100 ATALYSA
-109 SEAAANGAGGE
+109 VNGAYGT

-127 SSVPASVSASVA
+127 SEIPQMVSTASSIKPDA
-139 VAPNAVFPESG
+139 VHPLPD

-155 RYMASAV
+155 RYSTSDGLEEAV
-162 ESLSSPEPAES
+162 TAPTYAES

-188 PLYNQASNVLGHAT
+188 PLYNQASNVLGHPA

-235 GDEDEEEP
+235 GDDDEGTP
-243 GFVTIKFDHDVIDDP
+243 GFVTIKFDHDVLDDP
-258 NNPFGIDLIVFG
+258 NNPFGIDFLVFG

-276 NSNTTVDLTT
+276 DSDENIQLTT
-286 DPTTVT
+286 DPLTVSFT
-292 FSGDGAAEEA
+292 GKGSYENA

-309 GETWYAYEDGPYAD
+309 GETWYPYEKGPYAD
-323 SYMPT
+323 SFMPT

-412 CVEESNDEGD
+412 CVVESNDEGD

-429 VDAVADVAP
+429 IDAVADVAP
-438 VSAYEKWVEEHYTD
+438 VSDYELWAQGQYQD
-452 WATAWQTNVTGAGAV
+452 WATAWRDGAAEAV
-467 AANGQLNALN
+467 AANGVTNALN
-477 FAWGQSPSDSVS
+477 FAWGLSPTEPVPAS
-489 SAVPFEI
+489 VPFEI
-496 TDFVKGDDVHTIMM
+496 TGFSKGEDRHTITVR
-510 HSPRRMDNAGGVVVQ
+510 SPCRLSDARRLVVKAA
-525 TTDSLTSGWKTVV
+525 TRLDGGWKNII
-538 PTLTSSVEEGD
+538 PALQTSEQDGD
-549 VYVNTLTV
+549 AFLNTFAV
-557 PADAGAFFKLVVPT
+557 PADAGVFFKLAVQT

>member
-1 MTPRILTPVF
+1 MTPRLLTPVF
-11 ALFASFNLLALSFDD
+11 SSLLALSLAAFTRDD
-26 IHYWFGE
+26 IHYWVGE
-33 GSGKCAVVVDWGV
+33 GANRCAVVIDWG
-46 KGASRAWGYKWNKTC
+46 GEGRSLAWGYKWRGTC
-61 TNLTEVVQRLVHEDP
+61 TNLAEVVQRIVHEDP
-76 RLVSNE
+76 RLGSD
-82 AQTFFGY
+82 AKLAAFSY
-89 DVKDVHPTWDK
+89 DVEDVHLSRSK
-100 TAGTSGDPA
+100 A
-109 SEAAANGAGGE
+109 SALYSAVNGAYGT

-127 SSVPASVSASVA
+127 SEIPQMVSTASSIKPDA
-139 VAPNAVFPESG
+139 VHPLPD

-155 RYMASAV
+155 RYSTSDGLEEAV
-162 ESLSSPEPAES
+162 TAPTYAES

-188 PLYNQASNVLGHAT
+188 PLYNQASNVLGHPT
-202 MGIFTSSSTYGDS
+202 MGVFTSSSTYGDS

-235 GDEDEEEP
+235 GDDDEGTP
-243 GFVTIKFDHDVIDDP
+243 GFVTIKFDHDVLDDP
-258 NNPFGIDLIVFG
+258 NNPFGIDFLVFG

-276 NSNTTVDLTT
+276 DSDENIQLTT
-286 DPTTVT
+286 DPLTVSFT
-292 FSGDGAAEEA
+292 GKGSYENA

-309 GETWYAYEDGPYAD
+309 GETWYPYDEKGPYAD
-323 SYMPT
+323 SFMPT

-429 VDAVADVAP
+429 IDAVADVAP
-438 VSAYEKWVEEHYTD
+438 VSDYELWAQGQYQD
-452 WATAWQTNVTGAGAV
+452 WATAWRDGAAEAV
-467 AANGQLNALN
+467 AANGVTNALN
-477 FAWGQSPSDSVS
+477 FAWGLSPTEPVPAS
-489 SAVPFEI
+489 VPFEI
-496 TDFVKGDDVHTIMM
+496 TGFSKGENRHTITVR
-510 HSPRRMDNAGGVVVQ
+510 SPCRLSDARRLVVKAA
-525 TTDSLTSGWKTVV
+525 TRLDGGWKNLIPTLQTSEQDGDAFLNTFAV
-538 PTLTSSVEEGD
+538 PT
-549 VYVNTLTV
+549 
-557 PADAGAFFKLVVPT
+557 DAGVFFKLAVQT

>member
-1 MTPRILTPVF
+1 MTPRLLTPVF
-11 ALFASFNLLALSFDD
+11 SSLLALSLAAFTRDD
-26 IHYWFGE
+26 IHYWVGE
-33 GSGKCAVVVDWGV
+33 GANRCAVVIDWG
-46 KGASRAWGYKWNKTC
+46 GEGRSLAWGYKWRGTC
-61 TNLTEVVQRLVHEDP
+61 TNLAEVVQRIVHEDP
-76 RLVSNE
+76 RLGSD
-82 AQTFFGY
+82 AKLAAFSY
-89 DVKDVHPTWDK
+89 DVEDVHLSRSK
-100 TAGTSGDPA
+100 ATALYSA
-109 SEAAANGAGGE
+109 VNGAYGT

-127 SSVPASVSASVA
+127 SEIPQMVSTASSIKPDA
-139 VAPNAVFPESG
+139 VHPLPD

-155 RYMASAV
+155 RYSTSDGLEEAV
-162 ESLSSPEPAES
+162 TAPTYAES

-188 PLYNQASNVLGHAT
+188 PLYNQASNVLGHPT

-235 GDEDEEEP
+235 GDDDEGTP
-243 GFVTIKFDHDVIDDP
+243 GFVTIKFDHDVLDDP
-258 NNPFGIDLIVFG
+258 NNPFGIDFLVFG

-276 NSNTTVDLTT
+276 DSDENIQLTT
-286 DPTTVT
+286 DPLTVSFT
-292 FSGDGAAEEA
+292 GKGSYENA

-309 GETWYAYEDGPYAD
+309 GETWYPYEKGPYAD
-323 SYMPT
+323 SFMPT

-429 VDAVADVAP
+429 IDAVADVAP
-438 VSAYEKWVEEHYTD
+438 VSDYELWAQGQYQD
-452 WATAWQTNVTGAGAV
+452 WATAWRDGAAEAV
-467 AANGQLNALN
+467 AANGVTNALN
-477 FAWGQSPSDSVS
+477 FAWGLSPMEPVPAS
-489 SAVPFEI
+489 VPFEI
-496 TDFVKGDDVHTIMM
+496 TGFSKGEDRHTITVR
-510 HSPRRMDNAGGVVVQ
+510 SPCRLSDIRRLVVKAA
-525 TTDSLTSGWKTVV
+525 TRLDGGWKNIIPTLQTSEQDGDAFLNTFAV
-538 PTLTSSVEEGD
+538 PT
-549 VYVNTLTV
+549 
-557 PADAGAFFKLVVPT
+557 DAGVFFKLAVQT

>member
-1 MTPRILTPVF
+1 MTPRLLTPVF
-11 ALFASFNLLALSFDD
+11 SSLLALSLAAFTRDD
-26 IHYWFGE
+26 IHYWVGE
-33 GSGKCAVVVDWGV
+33 GANRCAVVIDWG
-46 KGASRAWGYKWNKTC
+46 GEGRSLAWGYKWRGTC
-61 TNLTEVVQRLVHEDP
+61 TNLVEVVQRIVHEDP
-76 RLVSNE
+76 RLGSD
-82 AQTFFGY
+82 AKLAAFSY
-89 DVKDVHPTWDK
+89 DVEDVHLSRSK
-100 TAGTSGDPA
+100 ATALYSAVNGVYGT
-109 SEAAANGAGGE
+109 

-127 SSVPASVSASVA
+127 SEIPQMVSTASSIKPDA
-139 VAPNAVFPESG
+139 VHPLPD

-155 RYMASAV
+155 RYSTSDGLEEEVTA
-162 ESLSSPEPAES
+162 PTYAES

-188 PLYNQASNVLGHAT
+188 PLYNQASNVLGHPT

-235 GDEDEEEP
+235 GDDDEGTP
-243 GFVTIKFDHDVIDDP
+243 GFVTIKFDHDVLDDP
-258 NNPFGIDLIVFG
+258 NNPFGIDFLVFG

-276 NSNTTVDLTT
+276 DSDENIQLTT
-286 DPTTVT
+286 DPLTVSFT
-292 FSGDGAAEEA
+292 GKGSYENA

-309 GETWYAYEDGPYAD
+309 GETWYPYEKGPYAD
-323 SYMPT
+323 SFMPT

-391 AELPLPE
+391 AELHLPE

-429 VDAVADVAP
+429 IDAVADVAP
-438 VSAYEKWVEEHYTD
+438 VSDYELWAQGQYQD
-452 WATAWQTNVTGAGAV
+452 WATAWRDGAAEAV
-467 AANGQLNALN
+467 AANGVTNALN
-477 FAWGQSPSDSVS
+477 FAWGLSPTEPVPAS
-489 SAVPFEI
+489 VPFEI
-496 TDFVKGDDVHTIMM
+496 TGFSKGEDRHTITVR
-510 HSPRRMDNAGGVVVQ
+510 SPCRLSDVRRLVVKAATRLDGGWKNIIP
-525 TTDSLTSGWKTVV
+525 TLLTSEQDGDAFLNTFAV
-538 PTLTSSVEEGD
+538 PT
-549 VYVNTLTV
+549 
-557 PADAGAFFKLVVPT
+557 DAGVFFKLAVQT

>member
-1 MTPRILTPVF
+1 MTPRLLTPVF
-11 ALFASFNLLALSFDD
+11 SSLLALSLAAFTRDD
-26 IHYWFGE
+26 IHYWVGE
-33 GSGKCAVVVDWGV
+33 GANRCAVVIDWG
-46 KGASRAWGYKWNKTC
+46 GEGRSLAWGYKWRGTC
-61 TNLTEVVQRLVHEDP
+61 TNLAEVVQRIVHEDP
-76 RLVSNE
+76 RLGSD
-82 AQTFFGY
+82 AKLAAFSY
-89 DVKDVHPTWDK
+89 DVEDVHLSRSK
-100 TAGTSGDPA
+100 ATALYSA
-109 SEAAANGAGGE
+109 VNGAYGT

-127 SSVPASVSASVA
+127 SEIPQMVSTASSIKPDA
-139 VAPNAVFPESG
+139 VHPLPD

-155 RYMASAV
+155 RYSTSDGLEEAV
-162 ESLSSPEPAES
+162 TAPTYAES

-188 PLYNQASNVLGHAT
+188 PLYNQASNVLGHPT

-235 GDEDEEEP
+235 GDDDEGTP
-243 GFVTIKFDHDVIDDP
+243 GFVTIKFDHDVLDDP
-258 NNPFGIDLIVFG
+258 NNPFGIDFLVFG

-276 NSNTTVDLTT
+276 DSDENVQLTT
-286 DPTTVT
+286 DPLTVSFT
-292 FSGDGAAEEA
+292 GKGSYENA

-309 GETWYAYEDGPYAD
+309 GETWYAYEKGPYAD
-323 SYMPT
+323 SFMPT

-429 VDAVADVAP
+429 IDAVADVAP
-438 VSAYEKWVEEHYTD
+438 VSDYELWAQGQYQD
-452 WATAWQTNVTGAGAV
+452 WATAWRDGAAEAV
-467 AANGQLNALN
+467 AANGVTNALN
-477 FAWGQSPSDSVS
+477 FAWGLSPTEPVPAS
-489 SAVPFEI
+489 VPFEI
-496 TDFVKGDDVHTIMM
+496 TGFSKGENRHTITVR
-510 HSPRRMDNAGGVVVQ
+510 SPCRLSDARRLVVKAA
-525 TTDSLTSGWKTVV
+525 TRLDGGWKNIIPTLQTSEQDGDAFLNTFAV
-538 PTLTSSVEEGD
+538 PT
-549 VYVNTLTV
+549 
-557 PADAGAFFKLVVPT
+557 DAGVFFKLAVQT

>member
-1 MTPRILTPVF
+1 MTPRLLTPVF
-11 ALFASFNLLALSFDD
+11 SSLLALSLAAFTRDD
-26 IHYWFGE
+26 IHYWVGE
-33 GSGKCAVVVDWGV
+33 GANRCAVVIDWG
-46 KGASRAWGYKWNKTC
+46 GEGRSLAWGYKWRGTC
-61 TNLTEVVQRLVHEDP
+61 TNLAEVVQRIVHEDP
-76 RLVSNE
+76 RLGSD
-82 AQTFFGY
+82 AKLAAFSY
-89 DVKDVHPTWDK
+89 DVEDVHLSRSK
-100 TAGTSGDPA
+100 ATALYSA
-109 SEAAANGAGGE
+109 VNGAYGT

-127 SSVPASVSASVA
+127 SEIPQMVSTASSIKPDA
-139 VAPNAVFPESG
+139 VHPLPD

-155 RYMASAV
+155 RYSTSDGLEEAV
-162 ESLSSPEPAES
+162 TAPTYAES

-188 PLYNQASNVLGHAT
+188 PLYNQASNVLGHPT

-235 GDEDEEEP
+235 GDDDEGTP
-243 GFVTIKFDHDVIDDP
+243 GFVTIKFDHDVLDDP
-258 NNPFGIDLIVFG
+258 NNPFGIDFLVFG

-276 NSNTTVDLTT
+276 DSDENIQLTT
-286 DPTTVT
+286 DPLTVSFT
-292 FSGDGAAEEA
+292 GKGSYENA

-309 GETWYAYEDGPYAD
+309 GETWYPYEKGPYAD
-323 SYMPT
+323 SFMPT

-429 VDAVADVAP
+429 IDAVADVAP
-438 VSAYEKWVEEHYTD
+438 VSDYELWAQGQYQD
-452 WATAWQTNVTGAGAV
+452 WATAWRDGAAEAV
-467 AANGQLNALN
+467 AANGVTNALN
-477 FAWGQSPSDSVS
+477 FAWGLSPTEPVPASI
-489 SAVPFEI
+489 PFEI
-496 TDFVKGDDVHTIMM
+496 TGFSKGENRHTITVR
-510 HSPRRMDNAGGVVVQ
+510 SPCRLSDARRLVVKAA
-525 TTDSLTSGWKTVV
+525 TRLDGGWKNIIPTLQTSEQDGDAFLNTFTV
-538 PTLTSSVEEGD
+538 PT
-549 VYVNTLTV
+549 
-557 PADAGAFFKLVVPT
+557 DAGVFFKLAVQT

>member
-1 MTPRILTPVF
+1 MTPRLLTPVF
-11 ALFASFNLLALSFDD
+11 SSLLALSLAAFTRDD
-26 IHYWFGE
+26 IHYWVGE
-33 GSGKCAVVVDWGV
+33 GANRCAVVIDWG
-46 KGASRAWGYKWNKTC
+46 GEGRSLAWGYKWRGTC
-61 TNLTEVVQRLVHEDP
+61 TNLAEVVQRIVHEDP
-76 RLVSNE
+76 RLGSD
-82 AQTFFGY
+82 AKLAAFSY
-89 DVKDVHPTWDK
+89 DVEDVHLSRSK
-100 TAGTSGDPA
+100 ATALYSA
-109 SEAAANGAGGE
+109 VNGAYGT

-127 SSVPASVSASVA
+127 SEIPQMVSTASSIKPDA
-139 VAPNAVFPESG
+139 VHPLPD

-155 RYMASAV
+155 RYSTSDGLEEAV
-162 ESLSSPEPAES
+162 TAPTYAES

-188 PLYNQASNVLGHAT
+188 PLYNQASNVLGHPT

-235 GDEDEEEP
+235 GDDDEGTP
-243 GFVTIKFDHDVIDDP
+243 GFVTIKFDHDVLDDP
-258 NNPFGIDLIVFG
+258 NNPFGIDFLVFG

-276 NSNTTVDLTT
+276 DSDENIQLTT
-286 DPTTVT
+286 DPLTVSFT
-292 FSGDGAAEEA
+292 GKGSYENA

-309 GETWYAYEDGPYAD
+309 GETWYSYEKGPYAD
-323 SYMPT
+323 SFMPT

-429 VDAVADVAP
+429 IDAVADVAP
-438 VSAYEKWVEEHYTD
+438 VSDYELWAQGQYQD
-452 WATAWQTNVTGAGAV
+452 WATAWRDGAAEAV
-467 AANGQLNALN
+467 AANGVTNALN
-477 FAWGQSPSDSVS
+477 FAWGLSPTEPVPAS
-489 SAVPFEI
+489 VPFEI
-496 TDFVKGDDVHTIMM
+496 TGFSKGEDRHTITVR
-510 HSPRRMDNAGGVVVQ
+510 SPCRLSDIRRLVVKAA
-525 TTDSLTSGWKTVV
+525 TRLDGGWKNIIPTLQTSEQDGDAFLNTFAV
-538 PTLTSSVEEGD
+538 PT
-549 VYVNTLTV
+549 
-557 PADAGAFFKLVVPT
+557 DAGVFFKLAVQT

>member
-1 MTPRILTPVF
+1 MTPRLLTPVF
-11 ALFASFNLLALSFDD
+11 SSLLALSLAAFTRDD
-26 IHYWFGE
+26 IHYWVGE
-33 GSGKCAVVVDWGV
+33 GANRCAVVIDWG
-46 KGASRAWGYKWNKTC
+46 GEGRSLAWGYKWRGTC
-61 TNLTEVVQRLVHEDP
+61 TNLAEVVQRIVHEDP
-76 RLVSNE
+76 RLGSD
-82 AQTFFGY
+82 AKLAAFSY
-89 DVKDVHPTWDK
+89 DVEDVHLSRSK
-100 TAGTSGDPA
+100 ATALYSA
-109 SEAAANGAGGE
+109 VNGAYGT

-127 SSVPASVSASVA
+127 SEIPQMVSTASSIKPDA
-139 VAPNAVFPESG
+139 VHPLPD

-155 RYMASAV
+155 RYSTSDGLEEAV
-162 ESLSSPEPAES
+162 TAPTYAES

-188 PLYNQASNVLGHAT
+188 PLYNQASNVLGHPT

-235 GDEDEEEP
+235 GDDDEGTP
-243 GFVTIKFDHDVIDDP
+243 GFVTIKFDHDVLDDP
-258 NNPFGIDLIVFG
+258 NNPFGIDFLVFG

-276 NSNTTVDLTT
+276 DSDENIQLTT
-286 DPTTVT
+286 DPLTVSFT
-292 FSGDGAAEEA
+292 GKGSYENA

-309 GETWYAYEDGPYAD
+309 GETWYPYEKGPYAD
-323 SYMPT
+323 SFMPT

-391 AELPLPE
+391 AELPLSE

-438 VSAYEKWVEEHYTD
+438 VSDYELWAQGQYQD
-452 WATAWQTNVTGAGAV
+452 WATAWRDGAAEAV
-467 AANGQLNALN
+467 AANGVTNALN
-477 FAWGQSPSDSVS
+477 FAWGLSPTEPVPAS
-489 SAVPFEI
+489 VPFEI
-496 TDFVKGDDVHTIMM
+496 TGFSKGENRHTITVR
-510 HSPRRMDNAGGVVVQ
+510 SPCRLSDARRLVVKAA
-525 TTDSLTSGWKTVV
+525 TRLDGGWKNIIPTLQTSEQDGDAFLNTFAV
-538 PTLTSSVEEGD
+538 PT
-549 VYVNTLTV
+549 
-557 PADAGAFFKLVVPT
+557 DAGVFFKLAVQT

>member
-1 MTPRILTPVF
+1 MTPRLLTPVF
-11 ALFASFNLLALSFDD
+11 SSLLALSLAAFTRDD
-26 IHYWFGE
+26 IHYWVGE
-33 GSGKCAVVVDWGV
+33 GANRCAVVIDWG
-46 KGASRAWGYKWNKTC
+46 GEGRSLAWGYKWRGTC
-61 TNLTEVVQRLVHEDP
+61 TNLAEVVQRIVHEDP
-76 RLVSNE
+76 RLGSD
-82 AQTFFGY
+82 AKLAAFSY
-89 DVKDVHPTWDK
+89 DVEDVHLSRSK
-100 TAGTSGDPA
+100 ATALYSA
-109 SEAAANGAGGE
+109 VNGAYGT

-127 SSVPASVSASVA
+127 SEIPQMVSTASSIKPDA
-139 VAPNAVFPESG
+139 VHPLPD

-155 RYMASAV
+155 RYSTSDGLEEAV
-162 ESLSSPEPAES
+162 TAPTYAES

-188 PLYNQASNVLGHAT
+188 PLYNQASNVLGHPT

-235 GDEDEEEP
+235 GDDDEGTP
-243 GFVTIKFDHDVIDDP
+243 GFVTIKFDHDVLDDP
-258 NNPFGIDLIVFG
+258 NNPFGIDFLVFG

-276 NSNTTVDLTT
+276 DSDENIQLTT
-286 DPTTVT
+286 DPLTVSFT
-292 FSGDGAAEEA
+292 GKGSYENA

-309 GETWYAYEDGPYAD
+309 GETWYAYEKGPYAD
-323 SYMPT
+323 SFMPT

-429 VDAVADVAP
+429 IDAVADVAP
-438 VSAYEKWVEEHYTD
+438 VSDYELWAQGQYQD
-452 WATAWQTNVTGAGAV
+452 WATAWRDGAAEAV
-467 AANGQLNALN
+467 AVNGVTNALN
-477 FAWGQSPSDSVS
+477 FAWGLSPTEPVPAS
-489 SAVPFEI
+489 VPFEI
-496 TDFVKGDDVHTIMM
+496 TGFSKGENRHTITVR
-510 HSPRRMDNAGGVVVQ
+510 SPCRLSDARRLVVKAA
-525 TTDSLTSGWKTVV
+525 TRLDGGWKNIIPTLQTSEQDGDAFLNTFAV
-538 PTLTSSVEEGD
+538 PT
-549 VYVNTLTV
+549 
-557 PADAGAFFKLVVPT
+557 DAGVFFKLAVQT

>member
-1 MTPRILTPVF
+1 MTPRLLTPVF
-11 ALFASFNLLALSFDD
+11 SSLLALSLAAFTRDD
-26 IHYWFGE
+26 IHYWVGE
-33 GSGKCAVVVDWGV
+33 GANRCAVVIDWG
-46 KGASRAWGYKWNKTC
+46 GEGRSLAWGYKWRGTC
-61 TNLTEVVQRLVHEDP
+61 TNLAEVVQRIVHEDP
-76 RLVSNE
+76 RLGSD
-82 AQTFFGY
+82 AKLAAFSY
-89 DVKDVHPTWDK
+89 DVEDVHLSRSK
-100 TAGTSGDPA
+100 ATALYSA
-109 SEAAANGAGGE
+109 VNGAYGT

-127 SSVPASVSASVA
+127 SEIPQMVSTASSIKPDA
-139 VAPNAVFPESG
+139 VHPLPD

-155 RYMASAV
+155 RYSTSDGLEEAV
-162 ESLSSPEPAES
+162 TAPTYAES

-188 PLYNQASNVLGHAT
+188 PLYNQASNVLGHPT

-235 GDEDEEEP
+235 GDDDEGTP
-243 GFVTIKFDHDVIDDP
+243 GFVTIKFDHDVLDDP
-258 NNPFGIDLIVFG
+258 NNPFGIDFLVFG

-276 NSNTTVDLTT
+276 DSDENIQLTT
-286 DPTTVT
+286 DPLTVSFT
-292 FSGDGAAEEA
+292 GKGSYENA

-309 GETWYAYEDGPYAD
+309 GETWYPYEKGPYAD
-323 SYMPT
+323 SFMPT

-391 AELPLPE
+391 AELLFLPE

-429 VDAVADVAP
+429 IDAVADVAP
-438 VSAYEKWVEEHYTD
+438 VSDYELWAQGQYQD
-452 WATAWQTNVTGAGAV
+452 WATAWRDGAAEAV
-467 AANGQLNALN
+467 AANGVTNALN
-477 FAWGQSPSDSVS
+477 FAWGLSPTEPVPAS
-489 SAVPFEI
+489 VPFEI
-496 TDFVKGDDVHTIMM
+496 TGFSKGEDRHTITVR
-510 HSPRRMDNAGGVVVQ
+510 SPCRLSDIRRLVVKAA
-525 TTDSLTSGWKTVV
+525 TRLDGGWKNIIPTLQTSEQDGDAFLNTFAV
-538 PTLTSSVEEGD
+538 PT
-549 VYVNTLTV
+549 
-557 PADAGAFFKLVVPT
+557 DAGVFFKLAVQT

>member
-1 MTPRILTPVF
+1 MTPRLLTPVF
-11 ALFASFNLLALSFDD
+11 SSLLALSLAAFTRDD
-26 IHYWFGE
+26 IHYWVGE
-33 GSGKCAVVVDWGV
+33 GANRCAVVIDWG
-46 KGASRAWGYKWNKTC
+46 GEGRSLAWGYKWRGTC
-61 TNLTEVVQRLVHEDP
+61 TNLAEVVQRIVHEDP
-76 RLVSNE
+76 RLGSD
-82 AQTFFGY
+82 AKLAAFSY
-89 DVKDVHPTWDK
+89 DVEDVHLSRSK
-100 TAGTSGDPA
+100 A
-109 SEAAANGAGGE
+109 SALYSAVNGAYGT

-127 SSVPASVSASVA
+127 SEIPQMVSTASSIKPDA
-139 VAPNAVFPESG
+139 VHPLPD

-155 RYMASAV
+155 RYSTSDGLEEAV
-162 ESLSSPEPAES
+162 TAPTYAES

-188 PLYNQASNVLGHAT
+188 PLYNQASNVLGHPT
-202 MGIFTSSSTYGDS
+202 MGVFTSSSTYGDS

-235 GDEDEEEP
+235 GDDDEGTP
-243 GFVTIKFDHDVIDDP
+243 GFVTIKFDHDVLDDP
-258 NNPFGIDLIVFG
+258 NNPFGIDFLVFG

-276 NSNTTVDLTT
+276 DSDENIQLTT
-286 DPTTVT
+286 DPLTVSFT
-292 FSGDGAAEEA
+292 GKGSYENA

-309 GETWYAYEDGPYAD
+309 GETWYPYEKGPYAD
-323 SYMPT
+323 SFMPT

-429 VDAVADVAP
+429 IDAVADVAP
-438 VSAYEKWVEEHYTD
+438 VSDYELWAQGQYQD
-452 WATAWQTNVTGAGAV
+452 WATAWRDGAAEAV
-467 AANGQLNALN
+467 AANGVTNALN
-477 FAWGQSPSDSVS
+477 FAWGLPPTEPVPAS
-489 SAVPFEI
+489 VPFEI
-496 TDFVKGDDVHTIMM
+496 TGFSKGEDRHTITVR
-510 HSPRRMDNAGGVVVQ
+510 SPCRLSDARRLVVKAA
-525 TTDSLTSGWKTVV
+525 TRLDGGWKNIIPTLQTSEQDGDAFLNTFAV
-538 PTLTSSVEEGD
+538 PT
-549 VYVNTLTV
+549 
-557 PADAGAFFKLVVPT
+557 DAGVFFKLAVQT

>member
-1 MTPRILTPVF
+1 MTPRLLTPVF
-11 ALFASFNLLALSFDD
+11 SSLLALSLAAFTRDD
-26 IHYWFGE
+26 IHYWVGE
-33 GSGKCAVVVDWGV
+33 GANRCAVVIDWG
-46 KGASRAWGYKWNKTC
+46 GEGRSLAWGYKWRGTC
-61 TNLTEVVQRLVHEDP
+61 TNLAEVVQRIVHEDP
-76 RLVSNE
+76 RLGSD
-82 AQTFFGY
+82 AKLAAFSY
-89 DVKDVHPTWDK
+89 DVEDVHLSRSK
-100 TAGTSGDPA
+100 ATALHSA
-109 SEAAANGAGGE
+109 VNGAYGT

-127 SSVPASVSASVA
+127 SEIPQMVSTASSIKPDA
-139 VAPNAVFPESG
+139 VHPLPD

-155 RYMASAV
+155 RYSTSDGLEEAV
-162 ESLSSPEPAES
+162 TAPTYAES

-188 PLYNQASNVLGHAT
+188 PLYNQASNVLGHPA

-235 GDEDEEEP
+235 GDDEEGTP
-243 GFVTIKFDHDVIDDP
+243 GFVTIKFDHDVLDDP
-258 NNPFGIDLIVFG
+258 NNPFGIDFLVFG

-276 NSNTTVDLTT
+276 DSKENVQLTT
-286 DPTTVT
+286 DPLTVSFT
-292 FSGDGAAEEA
+292 GKGSYENA

-309 GETWYAYEDGPYAD
+309 GETWYAYEKGPYAD
-323 SYMPT
+323 SFMPT

-360 PACSFSS
+360 PACDFSS

-429 VDAVADVAP
+429 IDAVADVAP
-438 VSAYEKWVEEHYTD
+438 VSDYELWAQGQYQD
-452 WATAWQTNVTGAGAV
+452 WATAWRDGAAEAV
-467 AANGQLNALN
+467 AANGVTNALN
-477 FAWGQSPSDSVS
+477 FAWGLFPTEPVPAS
-489 SAVPFEI
+489 VPFEI
-496 TDFVKGDDVHTIMM
+496 TGFSKGENRHTITVR
-510 HSPRRMDNAGGVVVQ
+510 SPCRLSDARRLVVKAA
-525 TTDSLTSGWKTVV
+525 TRLDGGWKNIIPTLQTSEQDGDAFLNTFAV
-538 PTLTSSVEEGD
+538 PT
-549 VYVNTLTV
+549 
-557 PADAGAFFKLVVPT
+557 DAGVFFKLAVQT

>member
-1 MTPRILTPVF
+1 MTPRLLTPVF
-11 ALFASFNLLALSFDD
+11 SSLLALSLAAFTRDD
-26 IHYWFGE
+26 IHYWVGE
-33 GSGKCAVVVDWGV
+33 GANRCAVVIDWG
-46 KGASRAWGYKWNKTC
+46 GEGRSLAWGYKWRGTC
-61 TNLTEVVQRLVHEDP
+61 TNLAEVVQRIVHEDP
-76 RLVSNE
+76 RLGSD
-82 AQTFFGY
+82 AKLAAFSY
-89 DVKDVHPTWDK
+89 DVEDVHLSRSK
-100 TAGTSGDPA
+100 A
-109 SEAAANGAGGE
+109 SALYSAVNGAYGT

-127 SSVPASVSASVA
+127 SEIPQMVSTASSIKPDA
-139 VAPNAVFPESG
+139 VHPLPD

-155 RYMASAV
+155 RYSTSDGLEEAV
-162 ESLSSPEPAES
+162 TAPTYAES

-188 PLYNQASNVLGHAT
+188 PLYNQASNVLGHPT

-235 GDEDEEEP
+235 GDDDEGTP
-243 GFVTIKFDHDVIDDP
+243 GFVTIKFDHDVLDDP
-258 NNPFGIDLIVFG
+258 NNPFGIDFLVFG

-276 NSNTTVDLTT
+276 DSDENIQLTT
-286 DPTTVT
+286 DPLTVSFT
-292 FSGDGAAEEA
+292 GKGSYENA

-309 GETWYAYEDGPYAD
+309 GETWYAYEKGPYAD
-323 SYMPT
+323 SFMPT

-429 VDAVADVAP
+429 IDAVADVAP
-438 VSAYEKWVEEHYTD
+438 VSDYELWAQGQYQD
-452 WATAWQTNVTGAGAV
+452 WATAWRDGAAEAV
-467 AANGQLNALN
+467 AANGVTNALN
-477 FAWGQSPSDSVS
+477 FAWGLSPTEPVPAS
-489 SAVPFEI
+489 VPFEI
-496 TDFVKGDDVHTIMM
+496 TGFSKGEDRHTITVR
-510 HSPRRMDNAGGVVVQ
+510 SPCRLSDIRRLVVKAA
-525 TTDSLTSGWKTVV
+525 TRLDGGWKNII
-538 PTLTSSVEEGD
+538 PTLQTSEQDGD
-549 VYVNTLTV
+549 AFLNTFAV
-557 PADAGAFFKLVVPT
+557 PADAGVFFKLAVQT

>member
-1 MTPRILTPVF
+1 MTPRLLTPVF
-11 ALFASFNLLALSFDD
+11 SSLLALSLAAFTRDD
-26 IHYWFGE
+26 IHYWVGE
-33 GSGKCAVVVDWGV
+33 GANRCAVVIDWG
-46 KGASRAWGYKWNKTC
+46 GEGRSLAWGYKWRGTC
-61 TNLTEVVQRLVHEDP
+61 TNLAEVVQRIVHEDP
-76 RLVSNE
+76 RLGSDAKLAVFS
-82 AQTFFGY
+82 Y
-89 DVKDVHPTWDK
+89 DVEDVHLSRSK
-100 TAGTSGDPA
+100 ATALYSA
-109 SEAAANGAGGE
+109 VNGAYGT

-127 SSVPASVSASVA
+127 SEIPQMVSTASSIKPDA
-139 VAPNAVFPESG
+139 VYPLPD

-155 RYMASAV
+155 RYSTSDGLEEAV
-162 ESLSSPEPAES
+162 TAPTYAES

-188 PLYNQASNVLGHAT
+188 PLYNQASNVLGHPA

-235 GDEDEEEP
+235 GDDDEGTP
-243 GFVTIKFDHDVIDDP
+243 GFVTIKFDHDVLDDP
-258 NNPFGIDLIVFG
+258 NNPFGIDFLVFG

-276 NSNTTVDLTT
+276 DSDENIQLTT
-286 DPTTVT
+286 DPLTVSFT
-292 FSGDGAAEEA
+292 GKGSYENA

-309 GETWYAYEDGPYAD
+309 GETWYPYEKGPYAD
-323 SYMPT
+323 SFMPT

-429 VDAVADVAP
+429 IDAVADVAP
-438 VSAYEKWVEEHYTD
+438 VSDYELWAQGQYQD
-452 WATAWQTNVTGAGAV
+452 WATAWRDGAAEAV
-467 AANGQLNALN
+467 AANGVTNALN
-477 FAWGQSPSDSVS
+477 FAWGLSPKEPVPAS
-489 SAVPFEI
+489 VPFEI
-496 TDFVKGDDVHTIMM
+496 TGFSKGENRHTITVR
-510 HSPRRMDNAGGVVVQ
+510 SPCRLSDARRLVVKAA
-525 TTDSLTSGWKTVV
+525 TRLDGGWKNIIPTLQTSEQDGDAFLNTFAV
-538 PTLTSSVEEGD
+538 PT
-549 VYVNTLTV
+549 
-557 PADAGAFFKLVVPT
+557 DAGVFFKLAVQT

>member
-1 MTPRILTPVF
+1 MTPRLLTPVF
-11 ALFASFNLLALSFDD
+11 SSLLALSLAAFTRDD
-26 IHYWFGE
+26 IHYWVGE
-33 GSGKCAVVVDWGV
+33 GANRCAVVIDWG
-46 KGASRAWGYKWNKTC
+46 GEGRSLAWGYKWRGTC
-61 TNLTEVVQRLVHEDP
+61 TNLAEVVQRIVHEDP
-76 RLVSNE
+76 RLGSD
-82 AQTFFGY
+82 AKLAAFSY
-89 DVKDVHPTWDK
+89 DVEDVHLSRSK
-100 TAGTSGDPA
+100 ATALYSA
-109 SEAAANGAGGE
+109 VNGAYGT

-127 SSVPASVSASVA
+127 SEIPQMVSTASSIKPDA
-139 VAPNAVFPESG
+139 VHPLPD

-155 RYMASAV
+155 RYSTSDGLEEAV
-162 ESLSSPEPAES
+162 TAPTYAES
-173 PYGYEVVESFTLEKS
+173 PYGYEVVEFFTLEKS
-188 PLYNQASNVLGHAT
+188 PLYNQASNVLGHPT

-235 GDEDEEEP
+235 GDDDEGTP
-243 GFVTIKFDHDVIDDP
+243 GFVTIKFDHDVLDDP
-258 NNPFGIDLIVFG
+258 NNPFGIDFLVFG

-276 NSNTTVDLTT
+276 DSDENIQLTT
-286 DPTTVT
+286 DPLTVSFT
-292 FSGDGAAEEA
+292 GKGSYENA

-309 GETWYAYEDGPYAD
+309 GETWYPYEKGPYAD
-323 SYMPT
+323 SFMPT

-438 VSAYEKWVEEHYTD
+438 VSDYELWAQGQYQD
-452 WATAWQTNVTGAGAV
+452 WATAWRDGAAEAV
-467 AANGQLNALN
+467 AANGVTNALN
-477 FAWGQSPSDSVS
+477 FAWGLSPTKPVPAS
-489 SAVPFEI
+489 VPFEI
-496 TDFVKGDDVHTIMM
+496 TGFSKGENRHTITVR
-510 HSPRRMDNAGGVVVQ
+510 SPCRLSDARRLVVKAA
-525 TTDSLTSGWKTVV
+525 TRLDGGWKNIIPALQTSEQDGDAFLNTFAV
-538 PTLTSSVEEGD
+538 PT
-549 VYVNTLTV
+549 
-557 PADAGAFFKLVVPT
+557 DAGVFFKLAVQT

>member
-1 MTPRILTPVF
+1 MTPRLLTPVF
-11 ALFASFNLLALSFDD
+11 SSLLALSLAAFTRDD
-26 IHYWFGE
+26 IHYWVGE
-33 GSGKCAVVVDWGV
+33 GANRCAVVIDWG
-46 KGASRAWGYKWNKTC
+46 GEGRSLAWGYKWRGTC
-61 TNLTEVVQRLVHEDP
+61 TNLAEVVQRIVHEDP
-76 RLVSNE
+76 RLGSD
-82 AQTFFGY
+82 AKLAAFSY
-89 DVKDVHPTWDK
+89 DVEDVHLSRSK
-100 TAGTSGDPA
+100 ATALYSA
-109 SEAAANGAGGE
+109 VNGAYGT

-127 SSVPASVSASVA
+127 SEIPQMVSTASSIKPDA
-139 VAPNAVFPESG
+139 VHPLPD

-155 RYMASAV
+155 RYSTSDGLEEAV
-162 ESLSSPEPAES
+162 TAPTYAES

-188 PLYNQASNVLGHAT
+188 PLYNQASNVLGHPT

-235 GDEDEEEP
+235 GDDDEGTP
-243 GFVTIKFDHDVIDDP
+243 GFVTIKFDHDVLDDP
-258 NNPFGIDLIVFG
+258 NNPFGIDFLVFG

-276 NSNTTVDLTT
+276 DSDENIQLTT
-286 DPTTVT
+286 DPLTVSFT
-292 FSGDGAAEEA
+292 GKGSYENA

-309 GETWYAYEDGPYAD
+309 GETWYPYEKGPYAD
-323 SYMPT
+323 SFMPT
-328 LGYLYDPAAPDTG
+328 LGYLYDPAAPDTVF
-341 LFNGNLYW
+341 FNGNLYW

-391 AELPLPE
+391 AELPLLPE

-429 VDAVADVAP
+429 IDAVADVAP
-438 VSAYEKWVEEHYTD
+438 VSDYELWAQGQYQD
-452 WATAWQTNVTGAGAV
+452 WATAWRDGAAEAV
-467 AANGQLNALN
+467 AANGVTNALN
-477 FAWGQSPSDSVS
+477 FAWGLSPKEPVPAS
-489 SAVPFEI
+489 VPFEI
-496 TDFVKGDDVHTIMM
+496 TGFSKGENRHTITVR
-510 HSPRRMDNAGGVVVQ
+510 SPCRLSDARRLVVKAA
-525 TTDSLTSGWKTVV
+525 TRLDGGWKNII
-538 PTLTSSVEEGD
+538 PTLQTSEQDGD
-549 VYVNTLTV
+549 AFLNTFAV
-557 PADAGAFFKLVVPT
+557 PADAGVFFKLAVQT